1 MDKYLLLIKRF
12 QDNNKAGI
20 YFVEN
25 QLKKH
30 LESNEENQTE
40 IEHILDY
47 LYSTNKIFKIG
58 YITIKEKADKW
69 SKKLQKLS
77 SKDKEKEEKDYEVVK
92 KWRGFKMVKLISK
105 SAYNREGRLMN
116 HCVSSYYG
124 KNDDIYSLRDKNN
137 KPHCTISKSSQQ
149 IKGKGNGSIHPK
161 YIKYVVEFLEYLKI
175 DVRDSEMKNLGYVNI
190 EKIDDKNIVFP
201 KEYLFKK
208 KYFFKNNL
216 DKIVDK
222 NGDRVQTMSMW
233 SLFGMFDFTMKTKI
247 KFNFDFKKCATY
259 FKENLEKIKSSNSN
273 EVAMHDSNEVAMDDS
288 NEVAMDDSNEVAM
301 HDYNKVAMDNYNKVA
316 MDHSNEVAMRNSNK
330 VAMDDYNKVA
340 MHDSNEVAMDHSNE
354 VAMRNSNEVAM
365 DDYNKVA
372 MHDSNEVKAG
382 EQCIISGRSNNKV
395 EIGKNSIATLNDNS
409 KIKGKIGSWFVLV
422 ERNND
427 YNIIDVM
434 TVKIDG
440 KKIKEDIWYTLKN
453 GKFIEVK

>member
-77 SKDKEKEEKDYEVVK
+77 SKDKEKEGKDYEVVK
-92 KWRGFKMVKLISK
+92 KWKGFKMVKLISK
-105 SAYNREGRLMN
+105 SAYNREGKLMN

-124 KNDDIYSLRDKNN
+124 KDDEIYSLRDKNN

-190 EKIDDKNIVFP
+190 EKIDDKNVVFP
-201 KEYLFKK
+201 GEYLFRRR
-208 KYFFKNNL
+208 YFFKNNL

-273 EVAMHDSNEVAMDDS
+273 EVAMD
-288 NEVAMDDSNEVAM
+288 
-301 HDYNKVAMDNYNKVA
+301 DYNK
-316 MDHSNEVAMRNSNK
+316 VAMRNSNK

-340 MHDSNEVAMDHSNE
+340 MRNSNEVAMDDSNEVAMDDYNE
-354 VAMRNSNEVAM
+354 VAMRNYNKVAM

-372 MHDSNEVKAG
+372 MDDYNKVAMDNSNEVKAG

-422 ERNND
+422 KRDND

-440 KKIKEDIWYTLKN
+440 KKIKEDIWYTLRN